1 MMTIVSLA
9 DCCRRL
15 CIDSKTLHR
24 WLKQAH
30 ISVQPHPM
38 DTRCKCLT
46 LEQIQQMAAAHHR
59 SLHDAVHQ
67 HLPAPISAPCDVG
80 AHPSHR
86 DEQMADLQ
94 AQVATLQS
102 QLSQLTQLLQK
113 VQTQEPKASATLGN
127 MQENKS
133 QDKSQN
139 KSQDKS
145 QESSQDKSLKKS
157 QDKSQDKSPKKSQ
170 DKSKPP
176 SAASI
181 DRRKHVVPLVEY
193 AAERG
198 YVVISPELGMLDFQ
212 PDSPEWFAWLFM
224 LPSFRFVGKLGHFTA
239 YRGNH
244 FGPDRA
250 WRACR
255 HIRNHVY
262 HEPLGKTESL
272 TVALLEQAA
281 AALQSHL
288 N

>member
-1 MMTIVSLA
+1 MMTLVSLA
-9 DCCRRL
+9 DCCRKL

-30 ISVQPHPM
+30 IPVQPHPM

-46 LEQIQQMAAAHHR
+46 LEQIQQIAVAHHR

-67 HLPAPISAPCDVG
+67 HLPAPISALRDVG

-86 DEQMADLQ
+86 DEQIADLQ

-102 QLSQLTQLLQK
+102 QLSQLTELLQK
-113 VQTQEPKASATLGN
+113 VQIQEPKASATAAHK
-127 MQENKS
+127 QEK
-133 QDKSQN
+133 

-145 QESSQDKSLKKS
+145 QESSQDKSPKKS
-157 QDKSQDKSPKKSQ
+157 QDKSQESSQDKSSKKSQ
-170 DKSKPP
+170 DKSKPL
-176 SAASI
+176 SAAST
-181 DRRKHVVPLVEY
+181 DRRKQVVPLVEY
-193 AAERG
+193 AASRG
-198 YVVISPELGMLDFQ
+198 YVVICPKLGMLDFQ
-212 PDSPEWFAWLFM
+212 PDSPEWFAWLATQS
-224 LPSFRFVGKLGHFTA
+224 SFRFVGALGHLTA
-239 YRGNH
+239 YRGKD

-262 HEPLGKTESL
+262 NYALGKTQSL
-272 TVALLEQAA
+272 TVTLLEQAA
-281 AALQSHL
+281 ASLQSHL